1 MRAYDLERSDFPLSA
16 GFVGVCDNLYL
27 GIVLIGIA
35 AGLFVAGG
43 STEVWV
49 LFLPAVALYIVG
61 LIVFIM
67 GSFAVMLK
75 LLTDAIV
82 DHVTERLASGQPEE

>member
-1 MRAYDLERSDFPLSA
+1 MTWKEAISRSLRALLAFAIIYI
-16 GFVGVCDNLYL
+16 L

-35 AGLFVAGG
+35 AGLFVAG
-43 STEVWV
+43 SFTEVWV

-61 LIVFIM
+61 LVVFIM

-82 DHVTERLASGQPEE
+82 DHVTERLASGQSGE